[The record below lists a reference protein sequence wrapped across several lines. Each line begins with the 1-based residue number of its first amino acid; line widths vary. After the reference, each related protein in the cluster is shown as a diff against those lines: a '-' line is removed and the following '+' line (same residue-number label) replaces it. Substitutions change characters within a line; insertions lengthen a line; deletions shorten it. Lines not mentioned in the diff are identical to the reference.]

1 MKLFKDLSY
10 TFYLCNRWNN
20 RGGGMA
26 TISNENNDHY

>member
-20 RGGGMA
+20 RGMA

>member
-20 RGGGMA
+20 RGGVA
-26 TISNENNDHY
+26 IISNENNDHY